1 MPAIGGTPE
10 RQAIEASV
18 GTKTLAAHSR
28 RTTRRFLRPRLDLGR
43 PQSVIVDVLERDGH
57 DLGGAIDRH
66 MAEEL
71 QPEAR
76 RQVVALAVAASLLEN
91 RSWAEGVVELLRTPG
106 AGVDRTRDEF
116 PEWLEILKHGR
127 IGVVV

>member
-10 RQAIEASV
+10 RQAIEESV

-28 RTTRRFLRPRLDLGR
+28 RTTRPFLHPRLDLGR
-43 PQSVIVDVLERDGH
+43 PQRVIVDVLERDGH
-57 DLGGAIDRH
+57 DLSGAIDRH

-91 RSWAEGVVELLRTPG
+91 GLRAEGVVELLRTPG

-116 PEWLEILKHGR
+116 PEWLEILEHGR
-127 IGVVV
+127 VG